1 MSSLSL
7 KSKEYFQLLLNQAI
21 DAASFLLSKNKEF
34 YPFGVILNQQGKI
47 ALYESEVDQERPL
60 SQDII
65 DRLTIEIGRMNDVRA
80 AAIVAMATETKGLED
95 VIRIDFDH
103 VSNDMMQVLVPY
115 KLKGLKKKLELGEA
129 IFTEGNKRI
138 VRVFK

>member
-1 MSSLSL
+1 
-7 KSKEYFQLLLNQAI
+7 
-21 DAASFLLSKNKEF
+21 
-34 YPFGVILNQQGKI
+34 
-47 ALYESEVDQERPL
+47 
-60 SQDII
+60 
-65 DRLTIEIGRMNDVRA
+65 MNDVRA